1 MSTRY
6 TAMLVALLIL
16 FLAGAPG
23 QAQGPQQLDIQGN
36 VTSAEQYLLVVQG
49 PAGPMQVVLN
59 NSTQVLGR
67 FPVAGDWVRV
77 VGWRVTDGRMA
88 ASRVEVNGS
97 GWIDPNSGGGGGS
110 GPIVGEI
117 NMMPAAGSVVT
128 VTRPDIGA
136 SFSVPVQAQSLV
148 VDGRQVPVQNSGYR
162 VWWTP
167 DYDLDQGRHNV
178 HLSVVEANTGRRLDR
193 NWTFTIQGGGGGYN
207 PGGGGLG
214 LTNLA
219 NGQTV
224 PPNFNVQGY
233 ATPNARVVI
242 TGNYDRALI
251 PGVISL
257 PGGAIRNEG
266 YVNGSGHFDVP
277 ISLGD
282 LPNGTRVNLT
292 ATAVDGNGR
301 QLGSGSVWVRLSR

>member
-1 MSTRY
+1 MNSRY
-6 TAMLVALLIL
+6 TAMLVALVVL

-23 QAQGPQQLDIQGN
+23 RAQGPQQLDIQGN

-49 PAGPMQVVLN
+49 PGGPMQVVLN
-59 NSTQVLGR
+59 NSTQVVGP
-67 FPVAGDWVRV
+67 FPVAGNWVRV

-97 GWIDPNSGGGGGS
+97 GWNPSGGGGGGG

-136 SFSVPVQAQSLV
+136 SFSVPVQAQSLI
-148 VDGRQVPVQNSGYR
+148 VDGRQVPAQSSGNR

-167 DYDLDQGRHNV
+167 SYDLDQGRHNV
-178 HLSVVEANTGRRLDR
+178 HLTVVEANTGRRLDR
-193 NWTFTIQGGGGGYN
+193 SWTFTIQGGGGGYN

-219 NGQTV
+219 NGQSV
-224 PPNFNVQGY
+224 PPNFNVQGS

-266 YVNGSGHFDVP
+266 DVNGNGHFDVP
-277 ISLGD
+277 ISLGN

-292 ATAVDGNGR
+292 ATALDGNGR
-301 QLGSGSVWVRLSR
+301 QLGSGSVWVRVSR